1 MEQVGLVKTVSN
13 GRAEV
18 EIKRISG
25 CGGGCKS
32 CGGCD
37 TPTHTLI
44 LKNDLGA
51 KAGDF
56 VVVQGESKKLLKYTM
71 IVYMIPFF
79 MLVIGIFSSV
89 HILKNMEISNYEPLS
104 FLIGIVFLALGYFI
118 VRIYDNSIGKK
129 EDDTVTMIKIM

>member
-1 MEQVGLVKTVSN
+1 MEQIGLVKTVFN

-25 CGGGCKS
+25 CGGGCKT

-44 LKNDLGA
+44 IKNQLDA
-51 KAGDF
+51 EVGDF
-56 VVVQGESKKLLKYTM
+56 VLIKGESKKLLKYTM
-71 IVYMIPFF
+71 IVYLIPFA
-79 MLVIGIFSSV
+79 MLVIGIILGV
-89 HILKNMEISNYEPLS
+89 NILKDLEVSNYEPLS

-118 VRIYDNSIGKK
+118 VRIYDKRVGKK
-129 EDDTVTMIKIM
+129 DDDTVIMTKII